1 MPPTA
6 MTSAPPPRRD
16 APITVRV
23 ARGALFT
30 TALLDELTTGLLVV
44 ALPLIRDRLRL
55 SYAEAGLIF
64 TVGALSSV
72 LIEPPITLAADRRP
86 LRVPILAG
94 MLALAAGYALA
105 GLAPNYALLLAAVAL
120 IFPAIG
126 TAVGLAQSA
135 LIDAAPPHQAGRTM
149 ARWTLL
155 SAVGDLLAPLAVG
168 VGVAAGMDWLGL
180 CLIAGCLWLA
190 SAFVLA
196 PACFPSPHGQ
206 GELAGEASSD
216 ERDGLRSRL
225 RDLRDALRDRELL
238 RWAAISTLAT
248 TLDEVFLAFAA
259 LYLHDHLHASQE
271 AISTAIAVAVAAGLA
286 ALVLLDHLG
295 HRVEGRR
302 LLPWMAVL
310 ALLGVV
316 LLLLV
321 PTVPLAVL
329 ALAVVAFAAAGWY
342 PLAQAAAYASGYQPA
357 ALVRTVSLLGDPI
370 EVVLPGV
377 TGLIAARFGL
387 SAALAFLALGPLAML
402 VLLPRRH
409 LS

>member
-6 MTSAPPPRRD
+6 MTPAP
-16 APITVRV
+16 APDVPIAARI
-23 ARGALFT
+23 ARGALYT

-44 ALPLIRDRLRL
+44 ALPLIRERLHL

-72 LIEPPITLAADRRP
+72 LIEPPITLATDRRP

-94 MLALAAGYALA
+94 MLALAAGYVLA
-105 GLAPNYALLLAAVAL
+105 GVAPSYALLLAAVAL
-120 IFPAIG
+120 IFPAVG

-135 LIDAAPPHQAGRTM
+135 LIDAAPPQHAGRTM
-149 ARWTLL
+149 TRWTLL
-155 SAVGDLLAPLAVG
+155 SAVGDLLAPLMVG
-168 VGVAAGMDWLGL
+168 VGVAAGMDWLRL
-180 CLIAGCLWLA
+180 CLVAGGLWLA
-190 SAFVLA
+190 SALFLA
-196 PACFPSPHGQ
+196 PARFPVAHEQ
-206 GELAGEASSD
+206 GGAAEEALPEAGG
-216 ERDGLRSRL
+216 GLRARL
-225 RDLRDALRDRELL
+225 RDLRRALRARELL
-238 RWAAISTLAT
+238 RWALISTLAT

-271 AISTAIAVAVAAGLA
+271 AISAAIAVAVAAGLA
-286 ALVLLDHLG
+286 ALILLDRMN

-310 ALLGVV
+310 ALMGVA
-316 LLLLV
+316 LLLIA
-321 PTVPLAVL
+321 PTVPLAAL

-342 PLAQAAAYASGYQPA
+342 PLAQAAAYATHPGRA

-377 TGLIAARFGL
+377 TGLIAVRFGL
-387 SAALAFLALGPLAML
+387 PAALAFLALGPLAML
-402 VLLPRRH
+402 LLLPRRH